1 MSTPKILIVEDEA
14 IVAQDIASC
23 LIKMG
28 YVVAAIVA
36 SGEAAIAAATTT
48 QPNLVLMDIM
58 LQGESNGITAA
69 EQIRSQLN
77 IPVVY
82 LTAYAD
88 DETLKRAKATL
99 PFGYIIKPFKEQ
111 ELKATIEISISR
123 HQAEIA
129 LQKAL
134 QDVENLK
141 QQNQESKINQSE
153 YVSMTSHELRTPL
166 AVIQSSAE
174 MLQNYSHKLT
184 EEKKQKCLS
193 RICRAADSMNQLLAD
208 ILVLGQADSGKI
220 ECNRVPLDVVS
231 FCEDLIEIM
240 QMSAGE
246 NYHITFASVGE
257 CNDICLDEK
266 LLWHILNNL
275 LANAVKYSPEGSTID
290 LKLSCL
296 KKEIWFQVQD
306 QGIGISPA
314 DQQRLFEPFQRANN
328 VGQIPGTGLGLS
340 IVKRSVEL
348 HGGEIYVQSEV
359 GQGTTFTIKI
369 PC

>member
-1 MSTPKILIVEDEA
+1 MSILKILIVEDEA

-23 LIKMG
+23 LTKMG
-28 YVVAAIVA
+28 YGVATIVA
-36 SGEAAIAAATTT
+36 SGEAAIVAARTT

-58 LQGESNGITAA
+58 LKGEFNGIVAA
-69 EQIRSQLN
+69 EEIRSQLN

-111 ELKATIEISISR
+111 ELKATIEIAISR

-134 QDVENLK
+134 QDVQNLK
-141 QQNQESKINQSE
+141 QQSQESKTNQSE

-184 EEKKQKCLS
+184 DEKKQQCLS

-220 ECNRVPLDVVS
+220 ECNRTPLDVLS
-231 FCEDLIEIM
+231 FCQDLIEIM
-240 QMSAGE
+240 QMGAGE
-246 NYHITFASVGE
+246 NYHFTFTSMGE
-257 CNDICLDEK
+257 CKDICLDEK

-275 LANAVKYSPEGSTID
+275 LANAVKYSPQGGMIAI
-290 LKLSCL
+290 KVSCL
-296 KKEIWFQVQD
+296 EKEIWFQVQD

-348 HGGEIYVQSEV
+348 HGGEIDIQSEV

-369 PC
+369 PY

>member
-1 MSTPKILIVEDEA
+1 MSILKILIVEDEA

-23 LIKMG
+23 LTKMG

-36 SGEAAIAAATTT
+36 SGEAAIIAATTT

-58 LQGESNGITAA
+58 LQGESNGIVAA
-69 EQIRSQLN
+69 EEIRSQLN

-88 DETLKRAKATL
+88 DETLKRAKATQ

-111 ELKATIEISISR
+111 ELKAAIEIAISR

-134 QDVENLK
+134 QEVQNLK
-141 QQNQESKINQSE
+141 QQHQESKTNESE
-153 YVSMTSHELRTPL
+153 YISMTSHELRTPL

-184 EEKKQKCLS
+184 EEKKQLCLS

-208 ILVLGQADSGKI
+208 ILVLGQADSGKL
-220 ECNRVPLDVVS
+220 ECNRTPLDVVS
-231 FCEDLIEIM
+231 FCQDLIEIM

-246 NYHITFASVGE
+246 NYEFRLTSVGE
-257 CNDICLDEK
+257 FQNICLDEK

-275 LANAVKYSPEGSTID
+275 LANAVKYSPQGGKIS
-290 LKLSCL
+290 LQVSCFTT
-296 KKEIWFQVQD
+296 EIWFQVQD

-314 DQQRLFEPFQRANN
+314 DQQRLFEPFQRAHN

-348 HGGEIYVQSEV
+348 HGGQIYIQSEV

-369 PC
+369 PY